1 MMRAA
6 HLIAAFAVS
15 TTLVSGSASGAADA
29 PNFTVRDLAGKHV
42 RLTDFR
48 GKKLLYLTFWAT
60 WCKPCLAELKHIRKL
75 HEKFQSQGFAVL
87 AVSLDTP
94 ETRAKVKGTVQRYKL
109 KFPVVVDDEGQLVK
123 LYNPKRT
130 LPFSVTIKGGKITG
144 TRATF
149 QVSDVPLIEKEIR
162 DALK

>member
-1 MMRAA
+1 MRLPQLLFAA
-6 HLIAAFAVS
+6 S
-15 TTLVSGSASGAADA
+15 LVLLSARVAWSDKA
-29 PNFTVRDLAGKHV
+29 PSFTVRDLVGKHV

-60 WCKPCLAELKHIRKL
+60 WCKPCLAELKHLRKL
-75 HEKFQSQGFAVL
+75 YAKYEGKGFAVL

-130 LPFSVTIKGGKITG
+130 LPFSVMIKGGKIAG

-162 DALK
+162 AALR